1 MPKNL
6 STMMRFLLIFNV
18 FFLLACGQ
26 KGALY
31 LGEAEQDHSDEAIFM
46 PQTDNDITPSFLQL
60 QPLHIGGTLAHI
72 NHRHLPS
79 WQALLT
85 VTDSSTNLIRY
96 VVFDGD
102 VLGESTPLAVLV
114 GSVQNQNVRAHAQRQ
129 LAAGGYL
136 RFRSLETGV
145 NHLPGLLASAE
156 RYLAKHPTLKRAQQR
171 PDFLTEQQQNID
183 LYLAVEKR

>member
-1 MPKNL
+1 MPKIL
-6 STMMRFLLIFNV
+6 SVMMRFLLIFNV
-18 FFLLACGQ
+18 FFLFSCGQ

-46 PQTDNDITPSFLQL
+46 PQTDNDIIPSFLQL

-114 GSVQNQNVRAHAQRQ
+114 GSVQNQNVRAPAQRQ
-129 LAAGGYL
+129 LAAGNYL

-156 RYLAKHPTLKRAQQR
+156 RYLAKHPTFKRAKG